1 MGRPTVPTV
10 VQMITIFIFLFYRMP
25 KKRPLC
31 RKIGNHTKENMKDAL
46 LEIASGKKIR
56 VVAKEKNIPFSTL
69 QRYAAKAKVSTS
81 IENMQLVPHY
91 DINKVFTDEQ
101 EQALT
106 EYYNNCALMFYGL
119 TTKDCRKVAYE
130 MAVINKLKMPQ
141 SWIANQMA
149 GIDWLKSFR
158 KRHNDL
164 SLRKPE
170 ACSLARATAFN
181 KDTVNVFFNNLHE
194 VYKRH
199 SSFADGTR
207 VYNLDETATTTV
219 QKPQKVIG
227 PKGKNIG
234 KVTSG
239 EKGTLVTTCCF
250 ISASGQAL
258 PPVLIFPRK
267 NYKDHMLKGAPPGS
281 LGLAT
286 SSGWMNSELFVTTM
300 KHFIKHTSSSKENPS
315 LLIMDNHE
323 SHLSIEALDLAK
335 ENGVTILTLHP
346 HTSAK
351 LQPLD
356 VGIYSP
362 FKTYYNSAMESWM
375 LKNPGKPVTI
385 YDLAELIGTA
395 FTRAMT
401 PTNIINSF
409 KKTGIHP
416 FDRDI
421 FTDEDFLPSTVTD
434 RPNPNTIQN
443 PPDVSSQDTRE
454 NEQNSPSLL
463 ENETLPG
470 ALIESPIF
478 RQELSL
484 DTMQAHSEPGRDS
497 QQEPTEPQPVQLQQP
512 PKPQCSKS
520 NEKDAP
526 VSSGVFV
533 SPSQFRQPL
542 KALPRANKRKR
553 KPGRSLIATDTP
565 EKENIRIQ
573 RSEAKKKKLP
583 KKNKKNEPKKK
594 GVRKVLQS
602 ESEDDTEDISI
613 HDEDSDWCEEDENQ
627 ILTDEKLMVNVLP
640 RLPKEGD
647 YVLVRFSTKKKS
659 VYYVGK
665 ILHERNDKLEYY
677 ISFLR
682 ANRKYQFHMPSNADL
697 SYVKEYDVKLILPK
711 PCLGGSTLRQ
721 QSYYY
726 FNVDFCQIDIR

>member
-1 MGRPTVPTV
+1 
-10 VQMITIFIFLFYRMP
+10 MP
-25 KKRPLC
+25 KKRPIC
-31 RKIGNHTKENMKDAL
+31 RKIGNHTKEIMKDAL

-56 VVAKEKNIPFSTL
+56 AVAKEKNIPFSTL
-69 QRYAAKAKVSTS
+69 QRYAAKAKAASTR
-81 IENMQLVPHY
+81 IDDMRLVPHY
-91 DINKVFTDEQ
+91 DINKVFTEEQ

-130 MAVINKLKMPQ
+130 MAIINKIKIPN
-141 SWIANQMA
+141 SWVTNQMA

-158 KRHNDL
+158 KRHSEL

-181 KDTVNVFFNNLHE
+181 KETVNIFFDNLE
-194 VYKRH
+194 KVYKRH

-267 NYKDHMLKGAPPGS
+267 NYKDHMLRGAPPGS

-300 KHFIKHTSSSKENPS
+300 KHFIKHTSSSKQNPS

-362 FKTYYNSAMESWM
+362 FKTFYNAAMESWM
-375 LKNPGKPVTI
+375 LKHPGKPVTI
-385 YDLAELIGTA
+385 YDLAELIGVA

-401 PTNIINSF
+401 PTNILNSF

-421 FTDEDFLPSTVTD
+421 FTEEDFLPSTVTD
-434 RPNPNTIQN
+434 RPNPNINQT
-443 PPDVSSQDTRE
+443 PLEVSLQDIRE

-463 ENETLPG
+463 GNVTPPG
-470 ALIESPIF
+470 ALIEPLPIQ
-478 RQELSL
+478 QELSL
-484 DTMQAHSEPGRDS
+484 DSRQVHSNSERSP
-497 QQEPTEPQPVQLQQP
+497 QQEPLEPDYSQSPQPTEL
-512 PKPQCSKS
+512 QCSQLK
-520 NEKDAP
+520 EA
-526 VSSGVFV
+526 SGSGAFV

-542 KALPRANKRKR
+542 KALPRANKRTR
-553 KPGRSLIATDTP
+553 RPGRSLIATDTP

-573 RSEAKKKKLP
+573 RTEAKKKKLP
-583 KKNKKNEPKKK
+583 KKNKTNEPKKK
-594 GVRKVLQS
+594 AVRKVLQS
-602 ESEDDTEDISI
+602 ESEDETANISL
-613 HDEDSDWCEEDENQ
+613 HDEDSDWQEEDEESDWCEDDEVGNKMKS
-627 ILTDEKLMVNVLP
+627 LTDEKLLNNVLP
-640 RLPKEGD
+640 VLPKEED
-647 YVLVRFSTKKKS
+647 YVLVRFSTKRKS
-659 VYYVGK
+659 VYFVGK
-665 ILHERNDKLEYY
+665 VLHERNDKLEYY
-677 ISFLR
+677 VSFLR
-682 ANRKYQFHMPSNADL
+682 ANRKYQFHMPTNPDL
-697 SYVKEYDVKLILPK
+697 SYVKEHDVKLILPK
-711 PCLGGSTLRQ
+711 PSLGGSTIRQ

-726 FNVDFCQIDIR
+726 FNVDFSQIDIR

>member
-1 MGRPTVPTV
+1 
-10 VQMITIFIFLFYRMP
+10 MP

-56 VVAKEKNIPFSTL
+56 AVAKKKNIPFSTL
-69 QRYAAKAKVSTS
+69 QRYAAKAKASTS
-81 IENMQLVPHY
+81 IENVQLVPHY
-91 DINKVFTDEQ
+91 DINRVFTNEQ

-141 SWIANQMA
+141 SWISNKMA

-158 KRHNDL
+158 KRHNGL

-170 ACSLARATAFN
+170 TCSLARATAFN
-181 KDTVNVFFNNLHE
+181 KDTVNVFFDNLQE
-194 VYKRH
+194 VYNRH

-207 VYNLDETATTTV
+207 VYNMDETATTTV

-234 KVTSG
+234 KITSG

-267 NYKDHMLKGAPPGS
+267 NYKDHMLKGSPPGS

-286 SSGWMNSELFVTTM
+286 SSGWMNSDLFVTTM
-300 KHFIKHTSSSKENPS
+300 KHFIKHTSSSMENPS

-362 FKTYYNSAMESWM
+362 FKSYYNAAMESWL

-385 YDLAELIGTA
+385 YDIAELIGIA

-409 KKTGIHP
+409 KKTGIYP

-421 FTDEDFLPSTVTD
+421 FTEEDFLPSTVTD

-443 PPDVSSQDTRE
+443 PLDVSLQDIRDIE
-454 NEQNSPSLL
+454 RNSPSVL
-463 ENETLPG
+463 ETETLPG
-470 ALIESPIF
+470 AEPEREQDPLETQYVSPKALIV
-478 RQELSL
+478 
-484 DTMQAHSEPGRDS
+484 TK
-497 QQEPTEPQPVQLQQP
+497 QLQQP
-512 PKPQCSKS
+512 IKPQCSKS
-520 NEKDAP
+520 KDVLVLPGA
-526 VSSGVFV
+526 FV

-573 RSEAKKKKLP
+573 RLEVKKKKLP
-583 KKNKKNEPKKK
+583 KKNKANEPKKK
-594 GVRKVLQS
+594 AVRKVLQS
-602 ESEDDTEDISI
+602 ESEDDTENISI
-613 HDEDSDWCEEDENQ
+613 HDEDSDWCEENEDSDWCKEDEVGNK
-627 ILTDEKLMVNVLP
+627 IEMLTDEKLLLNVLP
-640 RLPKEGD
+640 RLPKEED
-647 YVLVRFSTKKKS
+647 YVLVRFSTKRKS
-659 VYYVGK
+659 VYFVGK
-665 ILHERNDKLEYY
+665 VLHERNDKLEYY
-677 ISFLR
+677 VSFLR
-682 ANRKYQFHMPSNADL
+682 ANRKYQFHMPSNPDL
-697 SYVKEYDVKLILPK
+697 SYVKEYDVKFILPK

-726 FNVDFCQIDIR
+726 FNVDFSQIDIR